1 MVKPVAKGIHTPN
14 ASGFIT
20 ICRNCIII
28 KGKWTGVYISFVIQ
42 KFNFFLTIS
51 RINIG
56 EVTPLLL
63 QHSIFF
69 LITYVFCARK
79 CNMENDEQLFYF
91 KLPIGGE
98 SYMKMQKEFR
108 KFCPKCKTHTIQSV
122 SIYKKGK
129 DRKGAQGALRHAE
142 DKKGYGGQKFPE
154 LKRTAKTTKKITLKY
169 SCKICQRKTMKE
181 GRRMRKLEIQ
191 A

>member
-1 MVKPVAKGIHTPN
+1 MD
-14 ASGFIT
+14 
-20 ICRNCIII
+20 R
-28 KGKWTGVYISFVIQ
+28 GVYKFCNAKIQ
-42 KFNFFLTIS
+42 FFLTIS

-56 EVTPLLL
+56 EVTPFLL
-63 QHSIFF
+63 QHLFF
-69 LITYVFCARK
+69 FSFRMVFCARK

>member
-1 MVKPVAKGIHTPN
+1 MK
-14 ASGFIT
+14 
-20 ICRNCIII
+20 
-28 KGKWTGVYISFVIQ
+28 
-42 KFNFFLTIS
+42 
-51 RINIG
+51 
-56 EVTPLLL
+56 
-63 QHSIFF
+63 
-69 LITYVFCARK
+69 
-79 CNMENDEQLFYF
+79 NDKQLFYF

-108 KFCPKCKTHTIQSV
+108 KFCPKCKTHTIQTV

-169 SCKICQRKTMKE
+169 SCKTCQRKTMKE